1 MVTDARPAY
10 LQTLTHV
17 GVNQNTTLVFPLPIE
32 MLRAFAAEPSRDGGG
47 NGSGP
52 RPVRNDS
59 DA

>member
-1 MVTDARPAY
+1 MPGPAY
-10 LQTLTHV
+10 LQTLTDV

-32 MLRAFAAEPSRDGGG
+32 MLRAFAVEPSRDGGG